1 MFKTVESNEEAD
13 ITEKKSKFIANI
25 FYITSEEE
33 AEEKIRQIKRK
44 HNTARHHCYAY
55 RIIRKNEIINKSS
68 DDGEPGGTAGLPM
81 LNVLLKND
89 LINVLAITIRY
100 FGGIKL
106 GAGGL
111 VRAYTKSLTEALKKC
126 QIVTIEKGLEIV
138 LSINYDM
145 QKSLEYLL
153 KDCEIVEKN
162 YQEQITYRI
171 NIKKSYLEKLKQYNP
186 VIIKETYIEKKS

>member
-1 MFKTVESNEEAD
+1 MKTIKENKTNEIIIKNSSF
-13 ITEKKSKFIANI
+13 ITSLIKIDENFSLNDYLKAAKSKYPDATH
-25 FYITSEEE
+25 Y
-33 AEEKIRQIKRK
+33 
-44 HNTARHHCYAY
+44 CYAY
-55 RIIRKNEIINKSS
+55 ITTLSQKSS

-138 LSINYDM
+138 LTINYDM

>member
-1 MFKTVESNEEAD
+1 MKTIKENNTNEIIIKNSNF
-13 ITEKKSKFIANI
+13 ITSLIKIDDNFSLNDCLKEIKDKYPDATHYCYA
-25 FYITSEEE
+25 YITSSS
-33 AEEKIRQIKRK
+33 Q
-44 HNTARHHCYAY
+44 
-55 RIIRKNEIINKSS
+55 KSS

-89 LINVLAITIRY
+89 LINVLAVTTRY

-111 VRAYTKSLTEALKKC
+111 VRAYTKSLTEALKKS

-138 LSINYDM
+138 LTINYDM
-145 QKSLEYLL
+145 QKSLDYLL
-153 KDCEIVEKN
+153 KDCEVIEKN

-186 VIIKETYIEKKS
+186 IIIKETYIEKKS

>member
-1 MFKTVESNEEAD
+1 MKTIKESKTNE
-13 ITEKKSKFIANI
+13 ITIKNSNFITTLIKIDENFSLDNHLKEIKNKYPDATHYCYA
-25 FYITSEEE
+25 YITSSS
-33 AEEKIRQIKRK
+33 Q
-44 HNTARHHCYAY
+44 
-55 RIIRKNEIINKSS
+55 KSS

-89 LINVLAITIRY
+89 LINVLAITTRY

-126 QIVTIEKGLEIV
+126 QIVTIEKGLEVI
-138 LSINYDM
+138 LTINYDM
-145 QKSLEYLL
+145 QKSLDYLL

-186 VIIKETYIEKKS
+186 IITKETYIEKKS

>member
-1 MFKTVESNEEAD
+1 
-13 ITEKKSKFIANI
+13 
-25 FYITSEEE
+25 
-33 AEEKIRQIKRK
+33 
-44 HNTARHHCYAY
+44 
-55 RIIRKNEIINKSS
+55 
-68 DDGEPGGTAGLPM
+68 M

-138 LSINYDM
+138 LTINYDM